1 MNVGQ
6 PTWSSTT
13 VSASRSAARRS
24 IVATKL
30 PPWRPNSQAVRTIA
44 CPSGAAAA
52 TAQLAGELG
61 AAVGAQRGRSAAD
74 SVYGSL
80 AVPSKT

>member
-13 VSASRSAARRS
+13 VSASRSFASRS

-30 PPWRPNSQAVRTIA
+30 PPCSPNSHEERTIA
-44 CPSGAAAA
+44 CASGAAAA
-52 TAQLAGELG
+52 TAASPASFE
-61 AAVGAQRGRSAAD
+61 R
-74 SVYGSL
+74 
-80 AVPSKT
+80 P